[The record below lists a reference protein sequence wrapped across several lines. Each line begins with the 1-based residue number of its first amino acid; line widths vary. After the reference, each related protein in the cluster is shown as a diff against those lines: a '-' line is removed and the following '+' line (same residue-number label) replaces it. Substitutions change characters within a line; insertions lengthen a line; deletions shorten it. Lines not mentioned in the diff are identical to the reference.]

1 MKLTSKPLAAIIVIL
16 IFGGIAIT
24 SALNWWSTTTT
35 KVPARYTGGEAAG
48 QYNPADIRGSY
59 TLGDIEQSFN
69 VPAAVL
75 KTAFA
80 IPAEKDAS
88 AFQVKGLE
96 ELYATSPVEIGTASV
111 RLFVAFYTGV
121 PFDLSTDTYLPVQ
134 AAKIVIEQGRLTPE
148 QRAYLEKHTVD
159 PTRPGAAT
167 PAPTSASEERVVKG
181 KTTFQ
186 ELLDWG
192 VAPAAIQ
199 QITGGEMPPTNLG
212 IKDYCTQ
219 KGLDDIT
226 VRNALQKEVD
236 QLAP

>member
-1 MKLTSKPLAAIIVIL
+1 MRLKSKPLAAIIVIL
-16 IFGGIAIT
+16 IFGGIALT
-24 SALNWWSTTTT
+24 SVLNWWSTTTS
-35 KVPARYTGGEAAG
+35 KVPATFSEGEAAG
-48 QYNPADIRGSY
+48 QYDPADIRGSY
-59 TLGDIEQSFN
+59 TFGDIEQSFN
-69 VPAAVL
+69 VPASVL

-80 IPAEKDAS
+80 IPTEKDAS
-88 AFQVKGLE
+88 TFQVKGLE
-96 ELYATSPVEIGTASV
+96 ELYAASPVEIGTASV
-111 RLFVAFYTGV
+111 RLFVACYTGL
-121 PFDLSTDTYLPVQ
+121 PFDLSTDTYLPAQ

-159 PTRPGAAT
+159 PTQPGAAT

-192 VAPAAIQ
+192 VAPAVIQ
-199 QITGGEMPPTNLG
+199 QIAGGEMPPANLG

-219 KGLDDIT
+219 KGLDDT
-226 VRNALQKEVD
+226 AVRNALQKEVD